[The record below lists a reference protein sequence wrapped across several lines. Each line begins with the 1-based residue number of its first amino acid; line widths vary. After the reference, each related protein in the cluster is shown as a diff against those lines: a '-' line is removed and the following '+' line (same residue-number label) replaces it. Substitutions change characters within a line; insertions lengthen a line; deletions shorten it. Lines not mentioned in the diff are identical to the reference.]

1 MLPLFTHPAALARP
15 PALLAVVLF
24 VAASTPAFAQAHIV
38 GTVKDT
44 SDRPIKGA
52 TITAENP
59 NAAPSTYTTTT
70 DRKGRFAFL
79 AMRSGQWTFTIRAPG
94 FQTERRAAIGA
105 VGLNPAIEVV
115 LEAAEL
121 ERRVVSALAGVDLP
135 DLQRRLDEAAALADA
150 GKIDE
155 AIEHYKEIG
164 ARTPALSS
172 VHLQLAW
179 LYERKGDTQ
188 AAATEYQT
196 LLKEEPD
203 NAKGRAGLE
212 RLAGGLRRP

>member
-1 MLPLFTHPAALARP
+1 M
-15 PALLAVVLF
+15 VLF
-24 VAASTPAFAQAHIV
+24 LAASAPAFAQAHIV

-79 AMRSGQWTFTIRAPG
+79 AMRSGEWTFTIRAPG
-94 FQTERRAAIGA
+94 FETERRAAAGA
-105 VGLNPAIEVV
+105 VGLNPAIEIV
-115 LEAAEL
+115 LKAAEL

-135 DLQRRLDEAAALADA
+135 DLQRRLDEAAALADT

-155 AIEHYKEIG
+155 AIERYKEIG

-179 LYERKGDTQ
+179 LYERKSDAQ
-188 AAATEYQT
+188 AAAAEYQAVLET
-196 LLKEEPD
+196 DPD
-203 NAKGRAGLE
+203 NAKAKAGIE
-212 RLAGGLRRP
+212 RVSIPRH

>member
-1 MLPLFTHPAALARP
+1 MLPLLTHPAALARP
-15 PALLAVVLF
+15 QALLAVVLF

-79 AMRSGQWTFTIRAPG
+79 AMRSGEWTFTIRAPG
-94 FQTERRAAIGA
+94 FETERRAATGA
-105 VGLNPAIEVV
+105 IGLNPAIEVV
-115 LEAAEL
+115 LKAAEV

-135 DLQRRLDEAAALADA
+135 DLQRRLDEAAALADT

-155 AIEHYKEIG
+155 AIERYKEIG

-172 VHLQLAW
+172 VHLQLGW
-179 LYERKGDTQ
+179 LYERKSDAQ
-188 AAATEYQT
+188 AAAAEYQAV
-196 LLKEEPD
+196 LKTDPD
-203 NAKGRAGLE
+203 NVKAKAGIE
-212 RLAGGLRRP
+212 RVSTPRN